1 MFEALNLLLESESIQ
16 HNANVLEG
24 SLIRLDYWGVAY
36 SILPEKFL
44 PLTLLRLYKRGQM
57 IASRIIMI
65 RDL

>member
-57 IASRIIMI
+57 KFRIIS
-65 RDL
+65 